1 MGGTGM
7 APYGDTGSYG
17 DTGLHGDTADTAPL
31 PQLAGAGP
39 RRRFRRLRRF
49 AYRATVTIASVL
61 ACLVIAFCGL
71 LMLTP
76 SASQAP
82 GLAAALAQERGIA
95 YPGPPVPA
103 SFARPLVATEDKRFY
118 SDVGGEDPIALAR
131 VAGGAVTG
139 APDQGGATLELQLAK
154 LLYVGAD
161 SPRHGT
167 LAGKLTEIAL
177 AFKLDVTYSKP
188 EILRLYA
195 EVAYFGHGFYGLA
208 AASCGYFGH
217 PPAALTV
224 TQGAMLAGVVNAPN
238 ADDPVSAPAQAHA
251 RLAHVIRRM
260 VAVGDL
266 TPAQGAQALS
276 APLGLTQARTP
287 HC

>member
-1 MGGTGM
+1 M
-7 APYGDTGSYG
+7 APYGDASTYQ
-17 DTGLHGDTADTAPL
+17 DAADTAPL
-31 PQLAGAGP
+31 PQLAGAGQ
-39 RRRFRRLRRF
+39 RRRFRRF
-49 AYRATVTIASVL
+49 AYRATLAIASVV
-61 ACLVIAFCGL
+61 ACLLVAFGVL
-71 LMLTP
+71 LLLTP

-82 GLAAALAQERGIA
+82 TLAAALARERGIA

-103 SFARPLVATEDKRFY
+103 SFSRPLVATEDHRFY
-118 SDVGGEDPIALAR
+118 SDVGGEDPIALMR
-131 VAGGAVTG
+131 VAGGGVTG

-161 SPRHGT
+161 SAREGT
-167 LAGKLTEIAL
+167 LSGKLTEIAL

-195 EVAYFGHGFYGLA
+195 EVAYYGHGFYGLA

-224 TQGAMLAGVVNAPN
+224 TQGAMLAGVVNAPT
-238 ADDPVSAPAQAHA
+238 ADDPISDPAQAHA
-251 RLAHVIRRM
+251 RLAHVISRM

-266 TPAQGAQALS
+266 TPVQGTRALS
-276 APLGLTQARTP
+276 APLGLTQAHNP

>member
-1 MGGTGM
+1 M
-7 APYGDTGSYG
+7 APYGDTGTYGNAGTYG
-17 DTGLHGDTADTAPL
+17 DAADTAPL
-31 PQLAGAGP
+31 PQLAGAGQ
-39 RRRFRRLRRF
+39 RRRFRRF
-49 AYRATVTIASVL
+49 AYRATLVL
-61 ACLVIAFCGL
+61 ASLVACLLIAFGVL
-71 LMLTP
+71 LLLTP

-82 GLAAALAQERGIA
+82 KLAAALARERGIA
-95 YPGPPVPA
+95 YPGPAVPA
-103 SFARPLVATEDKRFY
+103 SFSRPLVATEDQRFY

-131 VAGGAVTG
+131 VTGGAVTS

-161 SPRHGT
+161 SARHDT
-167 LAGKLTEIAL
+167 VSGKLTEIAL

-195 EVAYFGHGFYGLA
+195 EVAYYGHGFYGLA

-217 PPAALTV
+217 PPAALTI
-224 TQGAMLAGVVNAPN
+224 TQGAMLAGVVNAPT
-238 ADDPVSAPAQAHA
+238 ADDPVSEPAHAHA
-251 RLAHVIRRM
+251 RLAHVVSRM

-266 TPAQGAQALS
+266 TPAQGARALA
-276 APLGLTQARTP
+276 APLGLTQAPNP